1 MTKPSGNGTH
11 EPGTRLAWAPVGSF
25 VILSIAALKLASV
38 IAVPVVV
45 SVLLTLLLQSPVAW
59 LKRHRIP
66 EYLGAGLLVFG
77 TVTAFIVALAFLA
90 EPAGKWAADVPRHF
104 DRIEARLHRLSPP
117 LSSIQKSVAKV
128 DSAAAAGSNPDAQVV
143 KLAEPGMLNRI
154 SGTGARIGGQALEV
168 LFLSFF
174 LLAAAP
180 LFRRKLVAV
189 WPGRRERKEVE
200 EVIQEIEGHMSH
212 YLWMSTVMNLGVALL
227 TWGLLA
233 VVGFPNPLLWGV
245 LAGVV
250 NYVPYAG
257 PLALSIIL
265 AAAGAISSLKPGPI
279 VIVVMGYLL
288 IHGLQSN
295 LVAPAVLEKKLPL
308 NPAALFLGLMFFGW
322 LWGVPGAIL
331 AVPLTVMIQ
340 VVCARIPA
348 MEDVAVLLDS

>member
-1 MTKPSGNGTH
+1 MTKPSGNGAP

-38 IAVPVVV
+38 IAIPVVV
-45 SVLLTLLLQSPVAW
+45 SVLLTLLLQSPVGW
-59 LKRHRIP
+59 LKRRGIP

-77 TVTAFIVALAFLA
+77 TVVAFVAMLAFLA
-90 EPAGKWAADVPRHF
+90 EPAGKWIADVPKHL
-104 DRIEARLHRLSPP
+104 DHAETRLRRLSRP
-117 LSSIQKSVAKV
+117 LSNIQQSVAKV
-128 DSAAAAGSNPDAQVV
+128 DSATSGSDSKTPVV
-143 KLAEPGMLNRI
+143 QLAEPGMLTKI
-154 SGTGARIGGQALEV
+154 SSDSMRIGAEALEV

-180 LFRRKLVAV
+180 LFRRKLVQV
-189 WPGRRERKEVE
+189 WPGKRERKEVE

-212 YLWMSTVMNLGVALL
+212 YLWMSTVMNLGVGLL

-233 VVGFPNPLLWGV
+233 LVDFPNPLLWGV
-245 LAGVV
+245 VAGFV

-265 AAAGAISSLKPGPI
+265 VVAGAISSLKPGPI
-279 VIVVMGYLL
+279 LIAVGGYLL
-288 IHGLQSN
+288 IHGIQAN
-295 LVAPAVLEKKLPL
+295 LVAPAVLERKLPL

-322 LWGVPGAIL
+322 LWGVAGAIL
-331 AVPLTVMIQ
+331 AVPLMVMIQ

-348 MEDVAVLLDS
+348 MEDVAVMLDS